1 VPVTARE
8 RLLCRRGRLAFDTEI
23 ARPRRQQMP
32 DPFDRFTRLQ
42 ATKLP
47 MTVIARQL
55 GLNRRQFDRWAKVD
69 TLPS

>member
-1 VPVTARE
+1 
-8 RLLCRRGRLAFDTEI
+8 
-23 ARPRRQQMP
+23 MP